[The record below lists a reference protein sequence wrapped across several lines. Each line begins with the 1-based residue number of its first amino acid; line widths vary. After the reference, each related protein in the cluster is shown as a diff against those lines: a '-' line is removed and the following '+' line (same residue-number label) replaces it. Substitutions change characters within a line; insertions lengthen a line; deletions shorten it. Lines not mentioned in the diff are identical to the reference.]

1 MPRQSSFYIS
11 SPVVLGFE
19 HMRVKDLLLEG
30 QNRWNEY
37 LLYGLFLP
45 EKVNE
50 IRSIVLSSRRT
61 EDSLVW
67 HGIKDVVYS
76 IKSGYNFIVTI
87 LLPLEPCYYSGF
99 WKQLWQL
106 KIPSKVR
113 HFVWRCCRDILPSKD
128 ALRNRGV
135 QIGSNC
141 LFCGRNETTVH
152 ALVACSHPQDVLNFH
167 WFHVSSDGYLNMVEL
182 ISNYSNL

>member
-76 IKSGYNFIVTI
+76 IKSGYN
-87 LLPLEPCYYSGF
+87 L
-99 WKQLWQL
+99 
-106 KIPSKVR
+106 
-113 HFVWRCCRDILPSKD
+113 
-128 ALRNRGV
+128 
-135 QIGSNC
+135 
-141 LFCGRNETTVH
+141 
-152 ALVACSHPQDVLNFH
+152 
-167 WFHVSSDGYLNMVEL
+167 
-182 ISNYSNL
+182 